1 MSSDSLRTDCGDRQL
16 RLIGCL
22 LASVAA
28 MPATSFAQA
37 ERYPNRP
44 IRMIVP
50 FPPGGGN
57 DILARAVGLRM
68 AEVMH
73 QQVIVDN
80 RGGGGGI
87 IGGQIAA
94 TANPDGYT
102 LFLGSLGSLAHNP
115 ALRPNLPYDPT
126 RDFAPVSLLATS
138 PFILVVHPGVQA
150 NSVKELIALA
160 KAKPGTLNMA
170 SAGAGS
176 SLHMTGEL
184 FKHATGIDLVHV
196 PFKGTAPALVD
207 LMTGQ
212 VHLMFSTMPP
222 ALPQIKAGKLRAL
235 GVTSARRNASA
246 PNVPTIAESGVPRF
260 EVLNWQGLVVPART
274 PQPIVARLNKDVVA
288 AMGLPGMSESLAAQ
302 GLDAAAGPPEPFGR
316 LIASEIATYRKLVQ
330 AAGIKI
336 D

>member
-1 MSSDSLRTDCGDRQL
+1 MNGTHWTAFSRARAIALLGALATMSG
-16 RLIGCL
+16 IN
-22 LASVAA
+22 
-28 MPATSFAQA
+28 FAQTD
-37 ERYPNRP
+37 RYPNRP
-44 IRMIVP
+44 IRLIVP

-68 AEVMH
+68 TEVMH

-94 TANPDGYT
+94 SSPADGYT
-102 LFLGSLGSLAHNP
+102 LFLGSLGSLVHNP

-126 RDFAPVSLLATS
+126 RDFAPVTQLATS
-138 PFILVVHPGVQA
+138 PFILVVYPGVKA
-150 NSVKELIALA
+150 ATVKELIALA

-184 FKHATGIDLVHV
+184 FKHATGTNLVHV
-196 PFKGTAPALVD
+196 PFKGTAPALID

-235 GVTSARRNASA
+235 GVTSAKRNASA
-246 PNVPTIAESGVPRF
+246 PDVPTIAEAGVPRF
-260 EVLNWQGLVVPART
+260 EVLNFQGLVVPVKT
-274 PQPIVARLNKDVVA
+274 PQPIVARLNKDVIA
-288 AMGLPGMSESLAAQ
+288 AMALPGMSESLAAQ
-302 GLDAAAGPPEPFGR
+302 GLDPATGPPEPFGK
-316 LIASEIATYRKLVQ
+316 LIASEIAIYKKLVQ